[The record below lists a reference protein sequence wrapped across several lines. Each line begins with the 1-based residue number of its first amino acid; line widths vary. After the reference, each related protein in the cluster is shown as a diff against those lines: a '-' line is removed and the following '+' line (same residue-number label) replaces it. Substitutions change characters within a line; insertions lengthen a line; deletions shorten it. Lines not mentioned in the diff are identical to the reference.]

1 MLRKN
6 HDRIFLLLATLS
18 VVGMVVLYY
27 SQTLILERFETHTYD
42 LRFKELRGAV
52 NPHPDIGII
61 AINDK
66 SIAELG
72 RFPWS
77 RRHYVDLVDNVKAA
91 GAKALLMDAFFPEP
105 EDDAVDQAFA
115 DSLARAGNVV
125 LAVAFEFDLDG
136 SIKGKTG
143 NIPLIADGALGEG
156 HINFHPDE
164 DGVNRRSMLII
175 ADHGQISF
183 SLGLRGAMAWL
194 GVDKVER
201 GPFEVVIGD
210 RHIPTDYFGTM
221 LINYTGPPG
230 TYPIYSFADV
240 AKGRVDPA
248 ELQGKIL
255 FMGMTALGIYDMRV
269 TPFHA
274 NTPGVEINATIAD
287 NIISGRFITRS
298 GIEMLV
304 DIFFIVLLGS
314 VVFFMTARVAP
325 KLTFPLFLLIV
336 LTYMWFAN
344 YMFVQG
350 RWLSIVYP
358 LISAMFAYIVAT
370 AFHFMTL
377 DRKSREIRRV
387 FSSYVSRNVVDQ
399 LVNDPE
405 AARIG
410 GETRDVTILFL
421 DVKGFTSFC
430 EDLSPAEVVKTL
442 NAYLAALT
450 RIIMEHDGT
459 VDKFLGDGIMAYWG
473 APLAMK
479 GHAEAAVRCTLA
491 MTAISVEMAEKYK
504 RAGAEPLTFRV
515 GINSGEAIAG
525 NIGLKG
531 KKMEYT
537 LIGDNVNLCSRIE
550 GRGKFYGV
558 DMLVSESTYLATREK
573 FLFREL
579 DSIRVVGKK
588 KPVRVYELVAA
599 KDQAGSAELEDRI
612 KDFGEGLSAYR
623 SRSWDTAYDIFSRI
637 CTEFPD
643 DQPAR
648 IYCERCQEFSK
659 EPPPDDWDFV
669 FDHKEK

>member
-6 HDRIFLLLATLS
+6 QNRIFLLLALFS
-18 VVGMVVLYY
+18 IVGVVVLYY

-42 LRFKELRGAV
+42 LRFKKLRGAIS
-52 NPHPDIGII
+52 PHPDIGII

-77 RRHYVDLVDNVKAA
+77 RKHYVDLIDNVKAA

-105 EDDAVDQAFA
+105 ENAATDQAFA
-115 DSLARAGNVV
+115 DSMARAGNVV
-125 LAVAFEFDLDG
+125 LSVAYEFNRG
-136 SIKGKTG
+136 GTIVGKTG
-143 NIPLIADGALGEG
+143 SIPVIADAALGEG

-164 DGVNRRSMLII
+164 DGVNRRSMLVI
-175 ADHGQISF
+175 AEQDTTSL
-183 SLGLRGAMAWL
+183 SLGLRGAMAGL
-194 GVDKVER
+194 GVDKVTQ
-201 GPFEVVIGD
+201 GSFGVVVGD

-230 TYPIYSFADV
+230 SYPTYSFADV
-240 AKGRVDPA
+240 AGGRVDPA
-248 ELQGKIL
+248 ELRGKVL

-298 GIEMLV
+298 GIESLI
-304 DIFFIVLLGS
+304 DIFFIVALGI
-314 VVFFMTARVAP
+314 VIFGMTAKVAP
-325 KLTFPLFLLIV
+325 KLTFPAFLLIA
-336 LTYMWFAN
+336 LGYIWFAN
-344 YMFVQG
+344 YMFIQG

-358 LISAMFAYIVAT
+358 LLSAMLAYIVSV
-370 AFHFMTL
+370 AFRFMTL
-377 DRKSREIRRV
+377 DKRAREIRSV
-387 FSSYVSRNVVDQ
+387 FSSYVSKNVVDQ
-399 LVNDPE
+399 LVRDPQG
-405 AARIG
+405 AQIG
-410 GETRDVTILFL
+410 GETREVTILFL
-421 DVKGFTSFC
+421 DIKGFTSFC

-442 NAYLAALT
+442 NSYLAALT
-450 RIIMEHDGT
+450 RVIMEHDGT

-473 APLAMK
+473 APLAMD
-479 GHAEAAVRCTLA
+479 GHAEAAISCALA
-491 MTAISVEMAEKYK
+491 LRDVSVQMAEKHK
-504 RAGAEPLTFRV
+504 QAGSDFLTFRV

-550 GRGKFYGV
+550 GSGKFYGV
-558 DMLVSESTYLATREK
+558 DILASESTYRVTREK

-588 KPVRVYELVAA
+588 KPVVIYELVAA
-599 KDQAGSAELEDRI
+599 KDGEGAAELTTRLN
-612 KDFGEGLSAYR
+612 DFKEGLRVYR
-623 SRSWDTAYDIFSRI
+623 SRDWDGAYNIFNRL
-637 CTEFPD
+637 CTEWPED
-643 DQPAR
+643 KPAQ
-648 IYCERCQEFSK
+648 IYRERCRQYRDN
-659 EPPPDDWDFV
+659 PPSDDWDFV
-669 FDHKEK
+669 FDHTAK